1 MFRQQCERFGSS
13 VDVSVGEGKAAE
25 YRLKLNTAA
34 LTRRES
40 ERLGVE
46 SAEHRTPKE

>member
-1 MFRQQCERFGSS
+1 MGERRQT
-13 VDVSVGEGKAAE
+13 AE
-25 YRLKLNTAA
+25 YRREQNTAT

-46 SAEHRTPKE
+46 SAEHRTPKG

>member
-1 MFRQQCERFGSS
+1 MFSCTFGK
-13 VDVSVGEGKAAE
+13 GKAAE